1 MSLTKVSFSMINGM
15 SANVLDFGAMGD
27 DSTDDTIAIQAA
39 INSGAKSIYFPIGTY
54 KITDTLNVLTENV
67 RLYGEWNSSVI
78 KQYTNG
84 KTVINANINNS
95 AGTNL
100 QGGKFTVERL
110 SFLSAYATVANSDS
124 IVLKLTNTRQAKIDN
139 CSFVGF
145 YNHIYSV
152 LNLSDGNYY
161 GLINQCAFDGLPLSV
176 GAYSFDGASLIGWNI
191 KLCIFQCPTFPV
203 SNPFE
208 ATMIQECDFS
218 ATRSTTYTGS
228 TNIFQNNRFEQLD
241 LNVGAT
247 TYQFPWFTF
256 GNNSIVRNSS
266 YAINGP
272 QLGSFLINGFY
283 KFEGKNSRVD
293 EVLAYGAFTDIKLF
307 DSTSATGANY
317 ISHAP
322 VGEEVTTP
330 AIYRT
335 MGYATNGTDV
345 LNLYDKNYGKS
356 VTISKASYVVE
367 YGEYATE
374 DNQIRLNYPSAYSGL
389 SSFAGWV
396 CTGKAAL
403 SISVPAG
410 RTSSGPFA
418 NGVANSSG
426 EVITYFDTGYALD
439 PSGLYSSSFCVYIPS
454 ASVAGTS
461 VTITHIYGNNGVV
474 MAGTFTVTKYDTWL
488 VLATAFPA
496 DPALSNYRMD
506 LQITGLTNGGL
517 VHLGELTNV
526 RGGAPY
532 PYAYPTFS

>member
-1 MSLTKVSFSMINGM
+1 MSLTKVSFSMIEGM
-15 SANVLDFGAMGD
+15 SANVVDFGAVGN
-27 DSTDDTIAIQAA
+27 DSTDDTAAIQAA
-39 INSGAKSIYFPIGTY
+39 IDSGAKSIYFPVGTY
-54 KITDTLNVLTENV
+54 KITGTLNVLTENV

-78 KQYTNG
+78 KQYTNNV
-84 KTVINANINNS
+84 TTINANINNGS
-95 AGTNL
+95 ATNL
-100 QGGKFTVERL
+100 QSGKFTMERL
-110 SFLSAYATVANSDS
+110 SFSSGYGTSPTSNS

-161 GLINQCAFDGLPLSV
+161 GLINQCVFDGINPTLGSF
-176 GAYSFDGASLIGWNI
+176 SFDGASIAGWNVRS
-191 KLCIFQCPTFPV
+191 CIFQCPPFPP

-208 ATMIQECDFS
+208 ATLFEECDFS
-218 ATRSTTYTGS
+218 ATRSTIYTGN
-228 TNIFQNNRFEQLD
+228 TNVFQNNRFEQLD
-241 LNVGAT
+241 LNVGPT
-247 TYQFPWFTF
+247 IYQFPYITF

-272 QLGSFLINGFY
+272 QLGSFLTNGFY

-307 DSTSATGANY
+307 DSTGATGANY

-322 VGEEVTTP
+322 VGEEVSTP
-330 AIYRT
+330 TLYRT
-335 MGYATNGTDV
+335 MGYATNGTEV

-367 YGEYATE
+367 YGEYATG
-374 DNQIRLNYPSAYSGL
+374 DNQIRANYPAAYSNL
-389 SSFAGWV
+389 STFAGWN
-396 CTGKAAL
+396 CTGKTAL

-410 RTSSGPFA
+410 RTSAGPFA

-426 EVITYFDTGYALD
+426 EVITYFSTGYALD

-454 ASVAGTS
+454 ASVAGAS
-461 VTITHIYGNNGVV
+461 VTITHLYNRNGAL
-474 MAGTFTVTKYDTWL
+474 MAGSWTVTKYNTWL

-496 DPALSNYRMD
+496 DPASSNYRMD

-532 PYAYPTFS
+532 PYEYPTFS